1 MHSPLDV
8 VLAFALQEAF
18 DRLLG
23 LGRGRYFEPFGL
35 GAGIVGRDDLDLV
48 AAVDLRG
55 DRFEFVVDLGADGA
69 VADLRV
75 DVVGEVEG
83 RGSERHFPGFALGGK
98 YHYFR
103 RIQR

>member
-1 MHSPLDV
+1 MLFCRS
-8 VLAFALQEAF
+8 
-18 DRLLG
+18 RLRKL
-23 LGRGRYFEPFGL
+23 LIDCFEPFGL
-35 GAGIVGRDDLDLV
+35 GAGVVGRDDLDLV

-69 VADLRV
+69 VSDLRV

-83 RGSERHFPGFALGGK
+83 RGSERHFPGFALRGK